1 MDSANVT
8 PAYRA
13 LVWPKMERVL
23 KPGRHDRL
31 GERLKY
37 SMRMAITLPY
47 RKGFLA
53 RVSANDELAYL
64 VTMRPQLLHG
74 VLSTFLDR
82 RLGVGARFKLCLRDF
97 QQGVSLFG
105 AARLR
110 NFADSQQECLSE
122 LAPGV
127 YLYLGLNELNEQE
140 GVWSLSLRD
149 AAGARLYSASFAFVG
164 RSTLFIASIQGP
176 SGTGDGLSTVRELT
190 KAMHGLRPPFVLLE
204 ALRCL
209 GATWKMQKLQGV
221 DPTHHAKGR
230 WNQRRSRLKFDYR
243 SLWQEAGGLRAAN
256 GNWSLPIERERR
268 SMGDIAARKRSM
280 YRRRFEMLDAMCLD
294 IQTKNDAAQL
304 QIRPS
309 SGAPRVS

>member
-1 MDSANVT
+1 MNSITAVRSAFQD
-8 PAYRA
+8 

-23 KPGRHDRL
+23 KPGRHDQL

-37 SMRMAITLPY
+37 SMRMVFSWPY

-64 VTMRPQLLHG
+64 VTKRPQLLHG

-82 RLGVGARFKLCLRDF
+82 RHGVAARFKLCLQDF
-97 QQGVSLFG
+97 QQGAALLG
-105 AARLR
+105 AMRLR
-110 NFADSQQECLSE
+110 NFANAQQERLSE
-122 LAPGV
+122 LVPGV
-127 YLYLGLNELNEQE
+127 FLYLGLNDLNEQE
-140 GVWSLSLRD
+140 GVWAVSLRD
-149 AAGARLYSASFAFVG
+149 AGGARLYSASFGFVA

-176 SGTGDGLSTVRELT
+176 SSPGEGLSTVRELT

-209 GATWKMQKLQGV
+209 GTTWKMQKLRGV

-243 SLWQEAGGLRAAN
+243 SLWQEAGGRRAAN
-256 GNWSLPIERERR
+256 GNWSLPLEMERR
-268 SMGDIAARKRSM
+268 SMADIASRKRSM
-280 YRRRFEMLDAMCLD
+280 YRRRFDMLDHMHLD
-294 IQTKNDAAQL
+294 LATSMRAPAVEPSP
-304 QIRPS
+304 RPTA
-309 SGAPRVS
+309 GG